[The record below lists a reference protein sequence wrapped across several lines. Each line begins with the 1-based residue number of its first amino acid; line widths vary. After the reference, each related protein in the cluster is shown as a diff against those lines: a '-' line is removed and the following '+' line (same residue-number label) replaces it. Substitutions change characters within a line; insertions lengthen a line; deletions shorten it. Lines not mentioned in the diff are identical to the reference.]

1 MWGMPASRRQP
12 LPRPERER
20 LILDAAHRLFYARGV
35 HEVGMDELVGET
47 GLGKATVYRLYPSKD
62 ALLGAYLQQ
71 LKADI
76 LSLID
81 AEIAAHADDPA
92 AAIVA
97 IFTAIERD
105 VARPSFR
112 GCPFNNASV
121 EFSDS
126 RHPARVAAREYREGL
141 RDRLRGLAERARPGE
156 PDLGDQLALL
166 VDGIYTSGAHLGPRG
181 PAASAPKLLALLIDA
196 DG

>member
-1 MWGMPASRRQP
+1 MCVVSTVRQRP

-20 LILDAAHRLFYARGV
+20 LILDTAHRLVYARGV
-35 HEVGMDELVGET
+35 HEVGMDELVRET

-71 LKADI
+71 LKTDI
-76 LSLID
+76 LALID
-81 AEIAAHADDPA
+81 ADIAAHADDPA
-92 AAIVA
+92 AAIAA

-121 EFSDS
+121 EFSDPA
-126 RHPARVAAREYREGL
+126 HPARVAAREYREEL
-141 RDRLRGLAERARPGE
+141 QQRLRTLAARTRRDAPA
-156 PDLGDQLALL
+156 LGDQLALL
-166 VDGIYTSGAHLGPRG
+166 IDGIYTSGAHLGSDG
-181 PAASAPKLLALLIDA
+181 PAASAPKLVTLLIE
-196 DG
+196 GNG

>member
-1 MWGMPASRRQP
+1 
-12 LPRPERER
+12 
-20 LILDAAHRLFYARGV
+20 
-35 HEVGMDELVGET
+35 MDELVGET

-92 AAIVA
+92 AAIAA
-97 IFTAIERD
+97 IFTSIERD

-112 GCPFNNASV
+112 GCPFNNASI
-121 EFSDS
+121 EFSDP
-126 RHPARVAAREYREGL
+126 RHPARVAARAYREEL
-141 RDRLRGLAERARPGE
+141 RERLRVLAEQARPGE

-166 VDGIYTSGAHLGPRG
+166 IDGIYTSGAHLGPRG
-181 PAASAPKLLALLIDA
+181 PAASAPKLLARLIDA